1 MTTMKLTK
9 MKTECLICGKD
20 EQWHRENNPAH
31 AFSLDGRLTRAQ
43 RQPDAKPVSQER
55 PRIQGGGDP
64 VLRMALIRKGIIT
77 PEDLTQVEDELNAT
91 GISHT

>member
-1 MTTMKLTK
+1 MV
-9 MKTECLICGKD
+9 TECDICGKD
-20 EQWHRENNPAH
+20 EKWHRENDSAH
-31 AFSLDGRLTRAQ
+31 AFATDGRLIRRAQ
-43 RQPDAKPVSQER
+43 SQSNDPSSQNR
-55 PRIQGGGDP
+55 PRINTGGDP